1 MSYTSRAAL
10 EAAFG
15 ADEIRQLTDRDG
27 DGEPDAD
34 FIASAISRTEGVID
48 GYLMGRYALP
58 LAVIPGVLVAYAC
71 DIARY
76 FLYENAAP
84 EYVRQNYD
92 DALRWLR
99 DVASGKVLL
108 SVAAQEAHALGSPQA
123 RAPDRVFSN
132 VTLTGF

>member
-1 MSYTSRAAL
+1 MTYATQAHL

-34 FIASAISRTEGVID
+34 FIGSAISRTEGVID

-76 FLYENAAP
+76 LLYENAAP

-108 SVAAQEAHALGSPQA
+108 SVAMPLRST
-123 RAPDRVFSN
+123 
-132 VTLTGF
+132 VTPW